1 MSYEPNQIRK
11 GDILT
16 ELRFY
21 VPNIDKKITD
31 DYDAKKKQER
41 SERRKARKPES
52 KKDEKD
58 D

>member
-1 MSYEPNQIRK
+1 MSYKPNQIRK

-41 SERRKARKPES
+41 RKARKPES